1 MENENKQPP
10 VQGAKLSNIK
20 MPKKE
25 DNRQNKE
32 APKKEVPKKEEP
44 KKITPKRINYNRE
57 RSYVKTGVAC
67 TIVTALVI
75 AFTTTFI
82 STAKSFNQELVRL
95 YVWICIVLFVVT
107 LLPVLVA
114 SSIALIKT
122 SKKYKKKGEAS
133 DNKNEKK
140 SPTTKNIIEIVWYSI
155 LVVLPILITC
165 LTLTNL

>member
-25 DNRQNKE
+25 DNQQNKE
-32 APKKEVPKKEEP
+32 TPKKEEP
-44 KKITPKRINYNRE
+44 KKEAPKKEEPKKKTPKRINYNRE

-95 YVWICIVLFVVT
+95 YVWICVVLFVVT

-140 SPTTKNIIEIVWYSI
+140 SPTTKNIIEIVWYSV
-155 LVVLPILITC
+155 LVVLPI
-165 LTLTNL
+165 